1 MVLEVCIL
9 ALDQSGS
16 NLALN
21 LLHQGTQTQVSLE
34 VQVLGYMVKFQ
45 SVHHDYLLV
54 IVHRFDT
61 VND

>member
-1 MVLEVCIL
+1 MVLELCTL
-9 ALDQSGS
+9 ALDQIGT
-16 NLALN
+16 NLAFN
-21 LLHQGTQTQVSLE
+21 SLHWGTQTQVILE
-34 VQVLGYMVKFQ
+34 VQALGYRVIQ